1 MHSHNSLALTR
12 VINLDKW
19 EKRKLF
25 AENAKK
31 QASKKK
37 PVKKETTTETKKEE
51 PKKSKL
57 E

>member
-37 PVKKETTTETKKEE
+37 PVKKETTETKKEE
-51 PKKSKL
+51 PKSKL